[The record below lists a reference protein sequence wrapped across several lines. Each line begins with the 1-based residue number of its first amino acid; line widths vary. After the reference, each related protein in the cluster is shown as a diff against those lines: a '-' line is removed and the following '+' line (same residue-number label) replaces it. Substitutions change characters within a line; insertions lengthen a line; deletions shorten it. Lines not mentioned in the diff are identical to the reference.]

1 MNNLVDIVAKSL
13 LPESRVRP
21 TRHGVTV
28 TTDCL
33 YPSGKPVRVSITG
46 GPETFVVSDFDN
58 SDIIR
63 SVRRKD
69 LGAAILDV
77 ANTSKEFT
85 CPLARTCLQGK

>member
-1 MNNLVDIVAKSL
+1 MNNLIDIVAKSL
-13 LPESRVRP
+13 LPESRIRQ
-21 TRHGVTV
+21 TRQDVTV

-63 SVRRKD
+63 SVSRKD
-69 LGAAILDV
+69 LRAAILDA
-77 ANTSKEFT
+77 ANTSKELT
-85 CPLARTCLQGK
+85 CHLARTRLQEK